1 MYLSYVLGLMKPRS
15 LHVFIFFREKSKQ
28 YAEQAAALVG
38 LTVLGVDDGSKPD
51 AESPN
56 DDVTRVWRD
65 KFHTHTGDSENK
77 CTSDNRSNS
86 NSNQDQGNDTSDSVI
101 KQNSNTEVVTNESI
115 TPIEQT

>member
-1 MYLSYVLGLMKPRS
+1 MYLSYVLCLMKPRS
-15 LHVFIFFREKSKQ
+15 LHVFIFSREKSKQ

-38 LTVLGVDDGSKPD
+38 LTVLGVNDGSKPD

-65 KFHTHTGDSENK
+65 KFHTHTGDGENK

-101 KQNSNTEVVTNESI
+101 KQNGNESI